1 MGLRKLSPSDK
12 GIITELFLSVF
23 TKEPWNDDW
32 SDTAQL
38 NAYIDDLTGNKNSLT
53 FGYFD
58 DCGRMIALS
67 MGSIRHWY
75 RGTEYYID
83 EFCVDRELQRQG
95 VGSAFLRDI
104 EDYISEN
111 GMRHI
116 FLQTD
121 RTVPAYLFYRTC
133 GFEELADHVS
143 FARTIYSATD

>member
-1 MGLRKLSPSDK
+1 MELRILSPADRD
-12 GIITELFLSVF
+12 IITELFLSVF

-58 DCGRMIALS
+58 GNNRLIALS
-67 MGSIRHWY
+67 MGSVKHWY

-95 VGSAFLRDI
+95 IGRAFMSDI
-104 EDYISEN
+104 EKYLSSQ
-111 GMRHI
+111 GMKNI

-121 RTVPAYLFYRTC
+121 RTVPAYLFYKAQ
-133 GFEELADHVS
+133 GFEELVDHVS
-143 FARTIYSATD
+143 FARTVYHVTD